1 MGGGGARAKRSSTH
15 VGGRYFVIEAAHVET
30 GKKEREEKRSRVVLD
45 YGEKGRLEIS
55 ERQRNKSGGG
65 IEKKKEEDIT
75 VGLRHQF
82 GWLGLYGEKQN
93 NKKKRK
99 GNESPARDA
108 VLGTEERERVIFCER
123 IGEVLDEGWV
133 WLFDWRIGG

>member
-55 ERQRNKSGGG
+55 ERQRNKGGRG
-65 IEKKKEEDIT
+65 IEKKRKKISLWDCVINLDGWDYMERSKIIKRREKEMS
-75 VGLRHQF
+75 LRPEMRF
-82 GWLGLYGEKQN
+82 
-93 NKKKRK
+93 
-99 GNESPARDA
+99 
-108 VLGTEERERVIFCER
+108 
-123 IGEVLDEGWV
+123 
-133 WLFDWRIGG
+133 